1 MPEEKSLSIPEPE
14 GFHEIAK
21 TVLQAVG
28 DLSTGVG
35 RLASETIAAAVKDAY
50 VTGYR
55 DGYRE
60 ALRRATLAQTVAT
73 AAAEE

>member
-1 MPEEKSLSIPEPE
+1 MPDQTSLSLPEPE

-28 DLSTGVG
+28 DLSTGVN
-35 RLASETIAAAVKDAY
+35 RLATETIAAAVRNAY

-60 ALRRATLAQTVAT
+60 ALRKATQPPVAAT
-73 AAAEE
+73 AEE